1 MGKFVCNVNFV
12 RISNAVKLIMSEIVK
27 IIDTLEDKLKKLLNK
42 IDDLEQKSIELNQ
55 ELEKSIVIIKGQSVE
70 IDVLKKD
77 YETLKVANSLLGSED
92 NKRDTKLKINSL
104 IREIDYC
111 IAQLSD

>member
-1 MGKFVCNVNFV
+1 
-12 RISNAVKLIMSEIVK
+12 MSEIGE
-27 IIDTLEDKLKKLLNK
+27 IIDSLENRIEKLFTK
-42 IDDLEQKSIELNQ
+42 IESLENDSIALKAELQKAVVVNANQLKQIEAI
-55 ELEKSIVIIKGQSVE
+55 KSE
-70 IDVLKKD
+70 NEALKI
-77 YETLKVANSLLGSED
+77 TNSLLGGEE

>member
-1 MGKFVCNVNFV
+1 
-12 RISNAVKLIMSEIVK
+12 MSAIAE
-27 IIDTLEDKLKKLLNK
+27 IIDTLESKIEKLFTKMKG
-42 IDDLEQKSIELNQ
+42 
-55 ELEKSIVIIKGQSVE
+55 LEKNNQDLKNELTKTASIIQTQSQE
-70 IDVLKKD
+70 IEALKTQYK
-77 YETLKVANSLLGSED
+77 TLKVANTLLGSDD

>member
-1 MGKFVCNVNFV
+1 
-12 RISNAVKLIMSEIVK
+12 MSEIAE
-27 IIDTLEDKLKKLLNK
+27 IIDSLESRIEKLFIK
-42 IDDLEQKSIELNQ
+42 INSLEQNSALLKEELTKAASVIQ
-55 ELEKSIVIIKGQSVE
+55 IQTQQIVELKYES
-70 IDVLKKD
+70 
-77 YETLKVANSLLGSED
+77 ETLKMANSLLGGDE

>member
-1 MGKFVCNVNFV
+1 
-12 RISNAVKLIMSEIVK
+12 MSAIAE
-27 IIDTLEDKLKKLLNK
+27 IIDNLESKIEKLFTKMKG
-42 IDDLEQKSIELNQ
+42 
-55 ELEKSIVIIKGQSVE
+55 LEKNNQDLKNELTKTASIIQTQSQE
-70 IDVLKKD
+70 IEALKTQ
-77 YETLKVANSLLGSED
+77 YETLKVANTLLGSDD

>member
-1 MGKFVCNVNFV
+1 
-12 RISNAVKLIMSEIVK
+12 MSVIAE
-27 IIDTLEDKLKKLLNK
+27 IIDTLENKVEKLILKLRN
-42 IDDLEQKSIELNQ
+42 LEQNNQDLTIELNKAAQ
-55 ELEKSIVIIKGQSVE
+55 TIQNQSKE
-70 IDVLKKD
+70 IEALKAQ
-77 YETLKVANSLLGSED
+77 YETLKIANSLLGSDE

>member
-1 MGKFVCNVNFV
+1 
-12 RISNAVKLIMSEIVK
+12 MSVIAE
-27 IIDTLEDKLKKLLNK
+27 IIDTLENK
-42 IDDLEQKSIELNQ
+42 IERLFNKINSLEKKNQDLKIELT
-55 ELEKSIVIIKGQSVE
+55 KSVTTIQTQSRE
-70 IDVLKKD
+70 IEALKSQ
-77 YETLKVANSLLGSED
+77 YETLKITNALLGSEE

>member
-1 MGKFVCNVNFV
+1 
-12 RISNAVKLIMSEIVK
+12 MSEIAE
-27 IIDTLEDKLKKLLNK
+27 IINSLENRIEKLFIK
-42 IDDLEQKSIELNQ
+42 IDS
-55 ELEKSIVIIKGQSVE
+55 LEKNSIVLKAELDKTATVIQKQTDE
-70 IDVLKKD
+70 IVL
-77 YETLKVANSLLGSED
+77 LKSECDSLKIANSLLGGEE

>member
-1 MGKFVCNVNFV
+1 
-12 RISNAVKLIMSEIVK
+12 MSIIAE
-27 IIDTLEDKLKKLLNK
+27 IIDTLESKIEKLFFK
-42 IDDLEQKSIELNQ
+42 IKVLEKNNQDLKIELN
-55 ELEKSIVIIKGQSVE
+55 KAAYIIQKQSDE
-70 IDVLKKD
+70 IESLKKQ
-77 YETLKVANSLLGSED
+77 YETLKITNSLLGSDD

>member
-1 MGKFVCNVNFV
+1 
-12 RISNAVKLIMSEIVK
+12 MSVIAE
-27 IIDTLEDKLKKLLNK
+27 IIDTLEIKVEKLFNKLKSLEKKNQ
-42 IDDLEQKSIELNQ
+42 DLKIELAKSATIIQAQSQ
-55 ELEKSIVIIKGQSVE
+55 EIEA
-70 IDVLKKD
+70 LKAQ
-77 YETLKVANSLLGSED
+77 YETLKTANALLGSEE

>member
-1 MGKFVCNVNFV
+1 MNSNF
-12 RISNAVKLIMSEIVK
+12 MSEIAEIV
-27 IIDTLEDKLKKLLNK
+27 DTLESRLGKLFSKL
-42 IDDLEQKSIELNQ
+42 ES
-55 ELEKSIVIIKGQSVE
+55 LEKSSAELREELKQSAIVIENQSKE
-70 IDVLKKD
+70 ISMLKTQYD
-77 YETLKVANSLLGSED
+77 TLKIANSLLGSDD

>member
-1 MGKFVCNVNFV
+1 
-12 RISNAVKLIMSEIVK
+12 MSVIAE
-27 IIDTLEDKLKKLLNK
+27 IIDTLENKVEKLILKLRNLEKNNQ
-42 IDDLEQKSIELNQ
+42 DLTIELNKSAQIIQKQSQ
-55 ELEKSIVIIKGQSVE
+55 EIEA
-70 IDVLKKD
+70 LKAQ
-77 YETLKVANSLLGSED
+77 YETLKIANSLLGSDD

>member
-1 MGKFVCNVNFV
+1 
-12 RISNAVKLIMSEIVK
+12 MSVIAE
-27 IIDTLEDKLKKLLNK
+27 IIDTLENKIEKLFAKINSLEKKSQDLKIELTNSAAIIQTQAQEIEALKK
-42 IDDLEQKSIELNQ
+42 QY
-55 ELEKSIVIIKGQSVE
+55 E
-70 IDVLKKD
+70 ILK
-77 YETLKVANSLLGSED
+77 LANGLLGSEE

>member
-1 MGKFVCNVNFV
+1 
-12 RISNAVKLIMSEIVK
+12 MSEVAQ
-27 IIDTLEDKLKKLLNK
+27 IIDTLESRLGKLLSR
-42 IDDLEQKSIELNQ
+42 IDSLEKNRQELQQELNRASAAMKQ
-55 ELEKSIVIIKGQSVE
+55 QSEE
-70 IDVLKKD
+70 IEQLKAQQNS
-77 YETLKVANSLLGSED
+77 LKMANSLLGSEE

>member
-1 MGKFVCNVNFV
+1 
-12 RISNAVKLIMSEIVK
+12 MSVIAE
-27 IIDTLEDKLKKLLNK
+27 IIDTVENKIEKLFTRMASLEKINQDLKTELTNTTTIIQNQSREIDTLKKEYDALK
-42 IDDLEQKSIELNQ
+42 I
-55 ELEKSIVIIKGQSVE
+55 
-70 IDVLKKD
+70 
-77 YETLKVANSLLGSED
+77 ANSLLGSEE

>member
-1 MGKFVCNVNFV
+1 
-12 RISNAVKLIMSEIVK
+12 MSVIVE
-27 IIDTLEDKLKKLLNK
+27 IIDTLENK
-42 IDDLEQKSIELNQ
+42 IEKLFAKINSLEKKSQDLKIELTKSAAIIQNQ
-55 ELEKSIVIIKGQSVE
+55 SQE
-70 IDVLKKD
+70 IEGLKAQ
-77 YETLKVANSLLGSED
+77 YETLKIANALLGSEE

>member
-1 MGKFVCNVNFV
+1 MSEMIEIVDSLENKL
-12 RISNAVKLIMSEIVK
+12 SKLISKMQSLERTIENLKQELTVSTSSIQQKASEIERLTK
-27 IIDTLEDKLKKLLNK
+27 
-42 IDDLEQKSIELNQ
+42 Q
-55 ELEKSIVIIKGQSVE
+55 
-70 IDVLKKD
+70 
-77 YETLKVANSLLGSED
+77 YETLKIANSLLGSDD

>member
-1 MGKFVCNVNFV
+1 MNG
-12 RISNAVKLIMSEIVK
+12 LSEIV
-27 IIDTLEDKLKKLLNK
+27 DALEVK
-42 IDDLEQKSIELNQ
+42 
-55 ELEKSIVIIKGQSVE
+55 LEKLAQKLDSLQAENQGLQNEVSRSALALNRQSEE
-70 IDVLKKD
+70 IAALKQQN
-77 YETLKVANSLLGSED
+77 ESLRMANSLLGSDD

>member
-1 MGKFVCNVNFV
+1 
-12 RISNAVKLIMSEIVK
+12 MSAIAEF
-27 IIDTLEDKLKKLLNK
+27 IDTLEDKIEKLFTKMKSLERNNQDLKNELIKTASIIQN
-42 IDDLEQKSIELNQ
+42 QSIEI
-55 ELEKSIVIIKGQSVE
+55 EA
-70 IDVLKKD
+70 LKTQ
-77 YETLKVANSLLGSED
+77 YETLKVANTLLGSDD

>member
-1 MGKFVCNVNFV
+1 
-12 RISNAVKLIMSEIVK
+12 MSVIAE
-27 IIDTLEDKLKKLLNK
+27 IIDTIENKIEKLFFKISNLENNNQSLKIELSKSAQIIQNQSQEIETLKK
-42 IDDLEQKSIELNQ
+42 Q
-55 ELEKSIVIIKGQSVE
+55 
-70 IDVLKKD
+70 
-77 YETLKVANSLLGSED
+77 YETLKVASALLGSEE

>member
-1 MGKFVCNVNFV
+1 MKNELTETA
-12 RISNAVKLIMSEIVK
+12 SLIQTQSREI
-27 IIDTLEDKLKKLLNK
+27 EALKT
-42 IDDLEQKSIELNQ
+42 Q
-55 ELEKSIVIIKGQSVE
+55 
-70 IDVLKKD
+70 
-77 YETLKVANSLLGSED
+77 YETLKIANSLLGSDD

>member
-1 MGKFVCNVNFV
+1 
-12 RISNAVKLIMSEIVK
+12 MSAIAE
-27 IIDTLEDKLKKLLNK
+27 IIDTLENKVEKLFIKMKG
-42 IDDLEQKSIELNQ
+42 
-55 ELEKSIVIIKGQSVE
+55 LEKNNQDLKNELTKTAYIIQTQSQE
-70 IDVLKKD
+70 IEALKTQ
-77 YETLKVANSLLGSED
+77 YETLKVANTLLGSDD

>member
-1 MGKFVCNVNFV
+1 
-12 RISNAVKLIMSEIVK
+12 MSVIAE
-27 IIDTLEDKLKKLLNK
+27 IIDTLENK
-42 IDDLEQKSIELNQ
+42 IEKLFIKINS
-55 ELEKSIVIIKGQSVE
+55 LEKSNQDLKIELTKAAHIIQTQSQE
-70 IDVLKKD
+70 IDALKSQ
-77 YETLKVANSLLGSED
+77 YETLKIANALLGSDD